1 MQRSGFDSAP
11 GLFCVQGVYE
21 SNHTGWCCFGH
32 WKHWSVLSLA
42 HGLRLQPNCGSGG
55 ADVYSVSGDSA
66 ASALQPAICL
76 KRYLMVCNKMSAM
89 LRDYYKVRF
98 PLEKNFLVV
107 YDEPANKGGQDMFP
121 VQLRERHATVSGSRS
136 I

>member
-1 MQRSGFDSAP
+1 MRVTIPTGATSAIGSIEAFKNWLIGFDCSRAA
-11 GLFCVQGVYE
+11 GRGKLI
-21 SNHTGWCCFGH
+21 
-32 WKHWSVLSLA
+32 VLCQ
-42 HGLRLQPNCGSGG
+42 LRFGG
-55 ADVYSVSGDSA
+55 AD
-66 ASALQPAICL
+66 LQPAICL

-107 YDEPANKGGQDMFP
+107 YDEPANEGGQDMFP

>member
-1 MQRSGFDSAP
+1 MRF
-11 GLFCVQGVYE
+11 
-21 SNHTGWCCFGH
+21 
-32 WKHWSVLSLA
+32 
-42 HGLRLQPNCGSGG
+42 GG
-55 ADVYSVSGDSA
+55 AD
-66 ASALQPAICL
+66 LQPAICL
-76 KRYLMVCNKMSAM
+76 KRYLMVCNKMPAM

-107 YDEPANKGGQDMFP
+107 YDEPANEGGQDMFP